1 MQCIRVNESHT
12 TDQISVWKLSDSNI
26 RGLFNEINYLIYLII
41 IIIETDLVFQEYKI
55 IKMKKE
61 KNKLSD
67 FSLAVTVSGWEVDW
81 SSHLKLLWM

>member
-41 IIIETDLVFQEYKI
+41 IIIETDLVFQEYNI
-55 IKMKKE
+55 IKMKK
-61 KNKLSD
+61 KTSCQTFLWLWLSLGGRLTD
-67 FSLAVTVSGWEVDW
+67 LPT
-81 SSHLKLLWM
+81 